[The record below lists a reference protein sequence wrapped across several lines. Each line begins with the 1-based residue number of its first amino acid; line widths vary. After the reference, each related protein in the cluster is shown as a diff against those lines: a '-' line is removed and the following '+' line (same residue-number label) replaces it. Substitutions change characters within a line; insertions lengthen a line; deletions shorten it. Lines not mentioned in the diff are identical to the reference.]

1 MKQNTGALN
10 KQEETTVR
18 SQVKPKC
25 CRRRYYTVFSIVIM
39 ACLGTVYSWS
49 IFRTDI
55 ESLYGIGTALSGLP
69 YMISLLFYSLFVFI
83 TGRIGE
89 RYSPKAIIVI
99 GGILVA
105 AGWILAGTA
114 NNILS
119 LTLFYGSVIGCGVGI
134 VYGVPMNMAAKWFP
148 EKRGL
153 ITGMILAGFGAS
165 PFITAPFARY
175 LSYNFGVLKT
185 FQILGV
191 IFGITIVLP
200 ALFFRYPTEEES
212 RVLKASSEG
221 KGLGTDLDTSSMV
234 KTGSFKRLYVMF
246 MTGTMIGLMMVGITS
261 NVGQE
266 LIHLPASKTAVLMS
280 LFAVFNGMGRLLFGW
295 LSDRYSYRTAMILSY
310 VLINLGA
317 VIMLVNKDGNLL
329 GYITA
334 FSLFWLTL
342 GGWLAIAPAA
352 TMSLYGVVHYSK
364 NYGTVFTAYGI
375 GAIAGV
381 LLSGFFK
388 DIFHG
393 YRQVFYM
400 IIVLSLTGIGTAI
413 RFQKGVLLKQS

>member
-1 MKQNTGALN
+1 MKHNTAVVN
-10 KQEETTVR
+10 RQEKTTVR
-18 SQVKPKC
+18 PQVKAI
-25 CRRRYYTVFSIVIM
+25 RRRRIYYTAFSIVIM

-69 YMISLLFYSLFVFI
+69 YMVSLLFYSLFVFV
-83 TGRIGE
+83 TGRMGE
-89 RYSPKAIIVI
+89 RYSPKAIMAV

-114 NNILS
+114 NNIVS

-148 EKRGL
+148 EKRGF

-165 PFITAPFARY
+165 PFVTAPFARY
-175 LSYNFGVLKT
+175 LSDNFGVLKT

-191 IFGITIVLP
+191 IFGITVVLL

-212 RVLKASSEG
+212 RVLIASSEG
-221 KGLGTDLDTSSMV
+221 KTSGTDLDTCSMI
-234 KTGSFKRLYVMF
+234 KTGSFKRVYITF
-246 MTGTMIGLMMVGITS
+246 MTGTMIGLMMVGIT
-261 NVGQE
+261 NNIGQE
-266 LIHLPASKTAVLMS
+266 LIHLPAAKTAVLMS
-280 LFAVFNGMGRLLFGW
+280 LFAVFNGMGRPLFGW
-295 LSDRYSYRTAMILSY
+295 LSDKYSHRTAMILSY
-310 VLINLGA
+310 VLITLGA
-317 VIMLVNKDGNLL
+317 VIMLADKEGSLIS
-329 GYITA
+329 YITA
-334 FSLFWLTL
+334 FSLFWLNL

-352 TMSLYGVVHYSK
+352 TMSLYGVKHYSK

-393 YRQVFYM
+393 YRQVFYL

-413 RFQKGVLLKQS
+413 TFHKSTLLKQP